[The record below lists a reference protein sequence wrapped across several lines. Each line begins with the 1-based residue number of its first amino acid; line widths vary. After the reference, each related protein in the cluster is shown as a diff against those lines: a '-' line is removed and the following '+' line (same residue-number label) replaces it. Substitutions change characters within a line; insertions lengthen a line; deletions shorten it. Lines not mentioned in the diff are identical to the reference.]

1 MRSANRT
8 AAGRNSSV
16 VRDAFAIAVAT
27 GAVAVS
33 FGAIAVG
40 SGLPA
45 WSVVVMSVF
54 IFAGG
59 AQFMAV
65 GLIAAGNPVAAILGG
80 LLVNARHL
88 PFGLAVADAVG
99 TRWWQRLLGSHL
111 VIDESVAFTLAQSA
125 PRNRRVAF
133 WATGGLLFVF
143 WNLGSLAG
151 IALGSTVTDPG
162 VLGLDA
168 AFPAG
173 LIALIL
179 PSLKDRAT
187 RDVTLSGAAL
197 AVLTTPLLPAG
208 LPVLLSLTGLLTL
221 LIPRRQKQAPV
232 GTTGEPSC

>member
-1 MRSANRT
+1 MRSVNRT
-8 AAGRNSSV
+8 AVIRDATV
-16 VRDAFAIAVAT
+16 VRDAFAIAIAT

-65 GLIAAGNPVAAILGG
+65 GLIAAGNPLAAVLGG

-88 PFGLAVADAVG
+88 PFGLAVADAIG
-99 TRWWQRLLGSHL
+99 PRWWQRLLGSHL
-111 VIDESVAFTLAQSA
+111 VIDESVAFTLAQTS
-125 PRNRRVAF
+125 PRDRRVAF

-143 WNLGSLAG
+143 WNLGGLAG
-151 IALGSTVTDPG
+151 IALGSTVADPG

-187 RDVTLSGAAL
+187 REVTLSGAAL
-197 AVLTTPLLPAG
+197 AVLTTPFLPAG

-221 LIPRRQKQAPV
+221 LIPRKPAPAPV
-232 GTTGEPSC
+232 STTGEPAC